1 VIDSAQQGGKEL
13 GEEDRGEARS
23 KGESCGGI
31 AEVTGQ
37 KNGHH
42 QVRGNT
48 QWQSNGQGGARL
60 RQGGKSSRTAGGPA
74 TLQ

>member
-1 VIDSAQQGGKEL
+1 VD
-13 GEEDRGEARS
+13 
-23 KGESCGGI
+23 GI

-37 KNGHH
+37 KDGH

-60 RQGGKSSRTAGGPA
+60 RQGGKSSKTAGGPA

>member
-1 VIDSAQQGGKEL
+1 VAKSWAKRIEERQEAKEKAV
-13 GEEDRGEARS
+13 D
-23 KGESCGGI
+23 GI

-37 KNGHH
+37 KDGH

-48 QWQSNGQGGARL
+48 QWQSNGQGGAQL
-60 RQGGKSSRTAGGPA
+60 RQGGKSSRTAGVPA